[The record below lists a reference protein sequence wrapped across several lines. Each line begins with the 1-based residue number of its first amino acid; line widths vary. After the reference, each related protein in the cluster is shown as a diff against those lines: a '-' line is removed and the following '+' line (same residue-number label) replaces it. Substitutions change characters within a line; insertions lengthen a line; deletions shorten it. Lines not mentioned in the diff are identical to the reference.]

1 MAKRTNKVKE
11 FITEREVAAFAFLT
25 YLKREIE
32 SLMREKAI
40 TTDRLSKIECETN
53 RLLDEYYEGS

>member
-1 MAKRTNKVKE
+1 MAKSNKVKE
-11 FITEREVAAFAFLT
+11 LKTEKEVAAFAFLT

-40 TTDRLSKIECETN
+40 TTDRLSKIEYETN
-53 RLLDEYYEGS
+53 RLLGEYT